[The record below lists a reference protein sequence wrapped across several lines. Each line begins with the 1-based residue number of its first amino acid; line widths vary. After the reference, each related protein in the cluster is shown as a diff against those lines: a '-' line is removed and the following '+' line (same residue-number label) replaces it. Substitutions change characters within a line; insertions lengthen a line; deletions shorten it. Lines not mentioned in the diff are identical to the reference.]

1 MSDASPDA
9 SAPSSRSV
17 PNSIVARLR
26 EHDVVLFGVVA
37 VTLLALV
44 ARLVVLGARP
54 AHWDEA
60 RVAYWA
66 LYAQEEGHFAYRS
79 IVHGPVIQHV
89 DRWLFG
95 LLEPNDFVMRLPVAI
110 VGSLLPLASLL
121 FRDHL
126 RDSETVALSLFLAF
140 NPVLLYYSRFMRS
153 DVLVGAF
160 ALVTLGMVVRLLD
173 RRQLRYLYG
182 AALFLALAVASKE
195 NSILYVLTWLGAGA
209 LVLDRALDRPGS
221 DRTGRDR
228 LGAWVTTGRR
238 YARQTKTQ
246 LETRRRVGVYA
257 LHALGALA
265 VFGLVWLFMFAP
277 RGDGLE
283 GLFTGPARSE
293 TVGLG
298 EALTDPAKWGPLLDA
313 TVEQFRG
320 EYLSWGGKTG
330 GLTFEDYQE
339 RLGGAIRD
347 GLIGTSA
354 PLVFFAIAGFVR
366 ERYAVA
372 EGRVLVFFLTYA
384 GAASIVG
391 YPLGLS
397 IGGGWKWNNVH
408 VLLPLS
414 IPAAV
419 GLATIYRWGKDAY
432 RENEFVDVGLTAL
445 ILLIVV
451 ATVAWSGANHVYL
464 NPAHESNDLVQF
476 GQPHDDL
483 DPVVEELRAAA
494 PDDNPDVL
502 VYGNASD
509 DASIVDAS
517 QPERDWNVR
526 PVCTDFGNFL
536 PMQWYLAASGAN
548 ASCAGTAPE
557 LRERVEREQPSVVI
571 TRDGDDS
578 VPTDWLD
585 ERYDDR
591 GTYSLRYREG
601 ATPTIQIY
609 KKNST
614 SPTGHRV
621 RG

>member
-1 MSDASPDA
+1 MSDASPDHPPP
-9 SAPSSRSV
+9 SARRSH
-17 PNSIVARLR
+17 PLVARLR
-26 EHDVVLFGVVA
+26 ERDTVLLAVAA
-37 VTLLALV
+37 VTVLALV
-44 ARLVVLGARP
+44 ARLVALGARP

-89 DRWLFG
+89 DRWLFEALG
-95 LLEPNDFVMRLPVAI
+95 PSDFVMRLPVAI
-110 VGSLLPLASLL
+110 VGGLLPLSALL

-126 RDSETVALSLFLAF
+126 RKAETVALSLFLAF

-160 ALVTLGMVVRLLD
+160 AFVALGMVVRLLE
-173 RRQLRYLYG
+173 RRRARYLYG
-182 AALFLALAVASKE
+182 AAIFLALAVASKE
-195 NSILYVLTWLGAGA
+195 NAVLYVLTWLGAGA
-209 LVLDRALDRPGS
+209 LVADRALDRPGS
-221 DRTGRDR
+221 DRTGLDR
-228 LGAWVTTGRR
+228 LGAWATTARLYVRR
-238 YARQTKTQ
+238 TKTGF
-246 LETRRRVGVYA
+246 ETRRRVGVYA
-257 LHALGALA
+257 LHVLGTLA
-265 VFGLVWLFMFAP
+265 AFALVWLFMFAP

-283 GLFTGPARSE
+283 GLLTGPAGSG

-298 EALTDPAKWGPLLDA
+298 EAVSDPAKWGPLLDA
-313 TVEQFRG
+313 TVEQFRA

-330 GLTFEDYQE
+330 GLTFEDYQA
-339 RLGGAIRD
+339 RLGGAVRD

-354 PLVFFAIAGFVR
+354 PLVCFAIAGFIR

-419 GLATIYRWGKDAY
+419 GLATIYRWGRDAY
-432 RENEFVDVGLTAL
+432 REDEPIDVGLTAL
-445 ILLIVV
+445 ILAVVV
-451 ATVAWSGANHVYL
+451 ATVVWSGASHVYL
-464 NPAHESNDLVQF
+464 NPSHESNDLVQF
-476 GQPHDDL
+476 GQPTDDL

-494 PDDNPDVL
+494 PDENPDVL
-502 VYGNASD
+502 VYGNASE
-509 DASIVDAS
+509 DASIVDAG
-517 QPERDWNVR
+517 QPERTWNVR

-548 ASCAGTAPE
+548 ASCAGDPAE

-571 TRDGDDS
+571 TRVGDDS
-578 VPTDWLD
+578 VPTDWLED
-585 ERYDDR
+585 RYDDR
-591 GTYSLRYREG
+591 GTYSLRYYAD
-601 ATPTIQIY
+601 ATPTIQVY
-609 KKNST
+609 
-614 SPTGHRV
+614 V
-621 RG
+621 RD